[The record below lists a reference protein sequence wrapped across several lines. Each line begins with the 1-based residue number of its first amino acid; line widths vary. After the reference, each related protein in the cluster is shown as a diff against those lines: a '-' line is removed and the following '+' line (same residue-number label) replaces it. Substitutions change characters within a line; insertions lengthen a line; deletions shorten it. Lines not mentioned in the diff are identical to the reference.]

1 MAAVLLLLA
10 GRLMSETTSNPTNLA
25 RDTRLSSSERTDET
39 RYGGLVSAPT
49 EASVSAPLQRM
60 ALVDLLDRLLGA
72 GVVIS
77 GDLVISLSGVELVQ
91 IRLHALIASVR
102 AEMIVYE

>member
-1 MAAVLLLLA
+1 
-10 GRLMSETTSNPTNLA
+10 MSETTSNPTSSNVTSSDATSSDFTNLA
-25 RDTRLSSSERTDET
+25 RDT

-77 GDLVISLSGVELVQ
+77 GDVVISLSGVELVQ

>member
-1 MAAVLLLLA
+1 
-10 GRLMSETTSNPTNLA
+10 MSETITSDTSPA
-25 RDTRLSSSERTDET
+25 DRDTLWSSNEQTDET
-39 RYGGLVSAPT
+39 RYGGLVSPPSESSAN
-49 EASVSAPLQRM
+49 APLQRM

>member
-1 MAAVLLLLA
+1 MN
-10 GRLMSETTSNPTNLA
+10 ETTTEATSSVP
-25 RDTRLSSSERTDET
+25 RDT